1 MPQITFTD
9 AVSYLGTLAAI
20 LIALSTKRKYDAE
33 AADLESQI
41 TDRLLKQTQ
50 ATWDRMQKQI
60 DDVRTEN
67 KRLRTY
73 IQRLCDQVVSLGGVP
88 VPMPDEVE

>member
-1 MPQITFTD
+1 MPQVTITD
-9 AVSYLGTLAAI
+9 AISFIGTVAAI
-20 LIALSTKRKYDAE
+20 IIALSTRRKSNAE

-41 TDRLLKQTQ
+41 TERLLKQTQ
-50 ATWDRMQKQI
+50 STWDHMQKQI
-60 DDVRTEN
+60 DDVRAEN

-88 VPMPDEVE
+88 IPMPDEEK